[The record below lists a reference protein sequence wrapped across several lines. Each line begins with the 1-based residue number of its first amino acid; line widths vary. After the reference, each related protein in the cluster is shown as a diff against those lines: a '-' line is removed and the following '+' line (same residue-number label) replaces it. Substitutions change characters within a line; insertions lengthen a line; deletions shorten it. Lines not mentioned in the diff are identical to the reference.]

1 MPRGTSQYHQT
12 SSKKNFDTRRTAAKT
27 CTDGTTTLV
36 LLGVLVILRGFYRPG
51 WTNWAKGSLG
61 QTLSPVSRDVAC
73 STWGH
78 HQQAGKPP
86 PFKERGA
93 WQHPESLP
101 LTPWS
106 HPPPHRTLGHR
117 VGGQQRPAA
126 GTRRSS
132 LGTSSPA
139 HRRCSQTSAP
149 RSGARLTRRQQR
161 QSPPCT
167 SLAMSTGIKELFYAV
182 SSCSS
187 FKCFKINGL

>member
-1 MPRGTSQYHQT
+1 MPRGTSRYHQT

-51 WTNWAKGSLG
+51 WTNWAKGALG

-106 HPPPHRTLGHR
+106 HPPPHRTLSR

-139 HRRCSQTSAP
+139 HRRCWQTSAP